1 MDFRESGGF
10 VDDGSDAQQI
20 DFSGGRKV
28 KSSVGL
34 VVTIDGPAASGK
46 SSVSREIARRFNWD
60 WVSTGAFYRGVAWAA
75 DYLGLDLA
83 DEAAIEQ
90 FAKSSRWSIRLS
102 SAQTCFQLDGKDY
115 TDEIGKEA
123 VGALA
128 SRISSYPKVRAAL
141 LSAQRECAKSGR
153 GLVAEGRDCGS
164 VVFPQAD
171 VKIFLTGRAED
182 RAARRAL
189 EEGRDVQT
197 MINEQKQRD
206 AQDATRKTAPMM
218 AASDS
223 HTVDTTGLGLKDV
236 IEKIENIISA
246 HLANVP

>member
-1 MDFRESGGF
+1 MVFRESDGV
-10 VDDGSDAQQI
+10 VDGDCNAQEF
-20 DFSGGRKV
+20 DSSGGRVV
-28 KSSVGL
+28 KSSLGL

-75 DYLGLDLA
+75 NHLGLDLG
-83 DEAAIEQ
+83 DETAIEQ
-90 FAKSSRWSIRLS
+90 FAKSPRWSIQMT
-102 SAQTCFQLDGKDY
+102 SARTCFQLDGKDY

-123 VGALA
+123 VGSLA

-164 VVFPQAD
+164 VVFPSAD
-171 VKIFLTGRAED
+171 VKIFLTARAED

-189 EEGRDVQT
+189 EEGRDVQA

-206 AQDATRKTAPMM
+206 AQDATRKAAPMV
-218 AASDS
+218 AASDA
-223 HTVDTTGLGLKDV
+223 HTVDTTGLGLNDV
-236 IEKIENIISA
+236 VEKIETIIRA
-246 HLANVP
+246 HLGQ